1 MLVAPL
7 VAPWTRAAG
16 RGAIGGQDWGGGAAM
31 RIVLNLVGVVLA
43 SAFLLYMAVHLNE
56 LPLYVVCV
64 GGILMILAAFW
75 QDEVQDES
83 GKAAR
88 RGGGR

>member
-7 VAPWTRAAG
+7 VAPWTRAAR

-43 SAFLLYMAVHLNE
+43 SAFLLYMAVKLNSA
-56 LPLYVVCV
+56 PLYVVCI
-64 GGILMILAAFW
+64 GGIVLIVVAFW
-75 QDEVQDES
+75 RDEVS
-83 GKAAR
+83 AGPRAAGDAPR
-88 RGGGR
+88 